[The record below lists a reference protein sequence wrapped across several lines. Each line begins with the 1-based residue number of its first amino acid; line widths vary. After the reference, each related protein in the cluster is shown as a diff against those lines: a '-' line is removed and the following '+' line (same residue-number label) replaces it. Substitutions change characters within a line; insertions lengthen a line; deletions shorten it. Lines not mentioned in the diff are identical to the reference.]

1 MVAVPGTLKLK
12 ISSGEGRRFY
22 GHPEATR
29 RSSEEH
35 KKIGEG
41 GKTKTNIKTLAEE
54 NATSARTTGGQSQ
67 TITTLILK

>member
-35 KKIGEG
+35 QKSRQG
-41 GKTKTNIKTLAEE
+41 GKTKTNFKTLAEE
-54 NATSARTTGGQSQ
+54 NATSARTTGRQSQ